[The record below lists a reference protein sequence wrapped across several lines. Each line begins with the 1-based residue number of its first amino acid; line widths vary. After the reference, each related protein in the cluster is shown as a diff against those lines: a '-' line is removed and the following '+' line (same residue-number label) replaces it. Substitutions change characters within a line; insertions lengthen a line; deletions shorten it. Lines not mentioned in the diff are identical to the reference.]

1 MNRVEKVRSSK
12 PDGARPRVSDGL
24 GAWLEALGDKALR
37 IDEPLAV
44 EYEATALQ
52 HALDTEGRYP
62 PIWVRSPRLPSGEI
76 SPFGLVTNLTA
87 SREQV
92 CAALGL
98 DDHRRAASW
107 WAQRQERRIEPVTV
121 AGADAPVR
129 ETVLEGDDVDLRLLP
144 ATVQHRGNP
153 GPYLTAAH
161 ATTCDPETGIDNS
174 AIQRCWLKDARRMS
188 WFPYPNSHNA
198 RNMRA
203 WHERGEPCPVAF
215 WIGHHPAV
223 SVAAQVKLGYPESHW
238 PAAGGLIGEPVRLTP
253 SLNFGGRLLV
263 PADAEI
269 VIEGLAHPGATA
281 PDGPF
286 AEYTGFLGPAVD
298 APVCEVLSISHRKG
312 AVLHDCGSG
321 LADNLTPDNIA
332 MEGKLFSL
340 ARAVSPRLI
349 NVHAPAQGRR
359 FLALLQFDDAIA
371 GEVRDALAAVLAW
384 RRVKTAVALDSD
396 IDLFDPEQVNWA
408 LATRFQWDR
417 DLIRVDGLST
427 SLLDPSLEPGRRTA
441 SKAGLDATLPRHPS
455 APPVAHPDPEALEK
469 AARLLKQLTATG
481 LADRWPGN

>member
-1 MNRVEKVRSSK
+1 MKAAAAVAGVR
-12 PDGARPRVSDGL
+12 DGL
-24 GAWLEALGDKALR
+24 LAWLEALGDAVLR
-37 IDEPLAV
+37 LDEPVAV

-52 HALDTEGRYP
+52 HALDAEGRYP
-62 PIWVRSPRLPSGEI
+62 PVWVRQPRLANGRI

-87 SREQV
+87 SRELV
-92 CAALGL
+92 CSALGL
-98 DDHRRAASW
+98 ADHRTAAAW
-107 WAQRQERRIEPVTV
+107 WAGRQEHRVEPVAV
-121 AGADAPVR
+121 PAEAAPVR
-129 ETVLEGDDVDLRLLP
+129 EIVLAGDEVDLRLLP
-144 ATVQHRGNP
+144 ATVQHQGNP

-161 ATTCDPETGIDNS
+161 ATTCDPESGIDNS
-174 AIQRCWLKDARRMS
+174 AIQRCWIKDARTMS

-253 SLNFGGRLLV
+253 SLNFDGRLLV

-298 APVCEVLSISHRKG
+298 APVCEVLSITHRKG

-349 NVHAPAQGRR
+349 NVHAPAEGRR
-359 FLALLQFDDAIA
+359 FLALLQFDGALA

-396 IDLFDPEQVNWA
+396 IDLFDAQQINWA

-417 DLIRVDGLST
+417 DLIRADDLST
-427 SLLDPSLEPGRRTA
+427 SLLDPSLEPGRKTA

-455 APPVAHPDPEALEK
+455 TPPVAHPDPEALEK
-469 AARLLKQLTATG
+469 AAALLNELTGKG
-481 LADRWPGN
+481 LAAGWPVK

>member
-1 MNRVEKVRSSK
+1 MSAAEVLTGVR
-12 PDGARPRVSDGL
+12 DGL
-24 GAWLEALGDKALR
+24 LAWLETLGDAVLR
-37 IDEPLAV
+37 LDEPVAV

-52 HALDTEGRYP
+52 HALDAEGRYP
-62 PIWVRSPRLPSGEI
+62 PIWVRRPRLADGRI

-87 SREQV
+87 SRELI
-92 CAALGL
+92 CSALGL
-98 DDHRRAASW
+98 ADHRTAAAW
-107 WAQRQERRIEPVTV
+107 WAGRQEERIEPVTIP
-121 AGADAPVR
+121 AEAAPVR
-129 ETVLEGDDVDLRLLP
+129 EVVLPDGEVDLRLLP
-144 ATVQHRGNP
+144 ATVQHQGNP

-161 ATTCDPETGIDNS
+161 ATTCDPESGIDNS
-174 AIQRCWLKDARRMS
+174 AIQRCWIKDARSMS

-253 SLNFGGRLLV
+253 SLNFDGRLLV
-263 PADAEI
+263 PADAEM

-298 APVCEVLSISHRKG
+298 APVCEVLSITHRKG

-349 NVHAPAQGRR
+349 NVHAPAEGRR
-359 FLALLQFDDAIA
+359 FLALLQFEGALA

-396 IDLFDPEQVNWA
+396 IDLFDAQQVDWA

-417 DLIRVDGLST
+417 DLIRVDDLST
-427 SLLDPSLEPGRRTA
+427 SLLDPSLEPGRKTA

-455 APPVAHPDPEALEK
+455 TPPVAHPDPDALEK
-469 AARLLKQLTATG
+469 AAGLLEELTGAG
-481 LADRWPGN
+481 LADGWPEK

>member
-1 MNRVEKVRSSK
+1 MSAGRKTTGVQ
-12 PDGARPRVSDGL
+12 DGL
-24 GAWLEALGDKALR
+24 SSWLESIGDRALR
-37 IDEPLAV
+37 IDDPMAV

-52 HALDTEGRYP
+52 HALDSQGRYP
-62 PIWVRSPRLPSGEI
+62 PIWVRSPRLPDGEI

-87 SREQV
+87 SRAMV

-98 DDHRRAASW
+98 DDHRKAAAW

-121 AGADAPVR
+121 TAEQAPVR
-129 ETVLEGDDVDLRLLP
+129 QNVLEGDQADLRRLP
-144 ATVQHRGNP
+144 ATVQHQGNP

-161 ATTCDPETGIDNS
+161 ATTCDPESGIDNS
-174 AIQRCWLKDARRMS
+174 AIQRCWIKDARRMS

-203 WHERGEPCPVAF
+203 WHRRGEACPVAF

-223 SVAAQVKLGYPESHW
+223 SVAAQVKLGHPESHW
-238 PAAGGLIGEPVRLTP
+238 PSAGGLIGEPLRLTP

-269 VIEGLAHPGATA
+269 VIEGWAHPGVSE

-298 APVCEVLSISHRKG
+298 APVCEVLSISHRHD
-312 AVLHDCGSG
+312 ALLHDCGSG

-359 FLALLQFDDAIA
+359 FLALLQFDGALP

-384 RRVKTAVALDSD
+384 RRVKTAVAVDAD
-396 IDLFDPEQVNWA
+396 IDPFDPQQLNWA

-417 DLIRVDGLST
+417 DLIRVDNLST
-427 SLLDPSLEPGRRTA
+427 SLLDPSLEPGSKTA
-441 SKAGLDATLPRHPS
+441 SKAGLDATLPRYES
-455 APPVAHPDPEALEK
+455 TPPVAHPDAAALDK
-469 AARLLKQLTATG
+469 AAGLLRELSESGAS
-481 LADRWPGN
+481 DRWPEN

>member
-1 MNRVEKVRSSK
+1 MNPKEKLRNSPST
-12 PDGARPRVSDGL
+12 GAQPGVSNGL
-24 GAWLEALGDKALR
+24 AAWLEALGDRVLR
-37 IDEPLAV
+37 IDEPVAV

-52 HALDTEGRYP
+52 HALDAGGWYP
-62 PIWVRSPRLPSGEI
+62 PIWVRSPRLPGGAI
-76 SPFGLVTNLTA
+76 SPLGLVTNLTA

-92 CAALGL
+92 CSALGL
-98 DDHRRAASW
+98 DDHRRAAAW
-107 WAQRQERRIEPVTV
+107 WAERQERRIEPVTV
-121 AGADAPVR
+121 AASDAPVR
-129 ETVLEGDDVDLRLLP
+129 DTVLEGDAVDLRLLP
-144 ATVQHRGNP
+144 ATVQHQGNP

-161 ATTCDPETGIDNS
+161 ATTCDPESGIDNC
-174 AIQRCWLKDARRMS
+174 AIQRCWLKGRRSMS

-238 PAAGGLIGEPVRLTP
+238 PAVGGLIGEPVRLTP
-253 SLNFGGRLLV
+253 SLSFGGRLMV

-269 VIEGLAHPGATA
+269 VIEGLARPGASA

-298 APVCEVLSISHRKG
+298 APVCEVLSVSYRGG

-340 ARAVSPRLI
+340 ARAVSPRLV

-359 FLALLQFDDAIA
+359 FTVLLQFDNALG
-371 GEVRDALAAVLAW
+371 GEVRDALTAVLSW

-396 IDLFDPEQVNWA
+396 IDPFDPQQVNWA

-417 DLIRVDGLST
+417 DLIRVDDLST
-427 SLLDPSLEPGRRTA
+427 SLLDPSLEPGRKTA

-455 APPVAHPDPEALEK
+455 TPPVAHPDPAALEK
-469 AARLLKQLTATG
+469 AADLLSRLAESGATEG
-481 LADRWPGN
+481 WSRL